1 MFWIINKI
9 KKQCIFVLLAF
20 FFSSLFAL
28 DIDLFRLKQKNAFTN
43 ETIVFATII
52 EDVSPNQID
61 LTVQTLPQNVSF
73 VGSKK
78 EKINF
83 NGLESTAIELHFVFS
98 KSGRYSISS
107 VPIRIRYGYQYVGF
121 ETIEVNDN
129 PKNLSPKL
137 IYSVRAKEEHSGDRG
152 LGGGLGETTRKA
164 EIGLQSGDRGFFEQG
179 QRIEILVEAQYFANI
194 QSLSWQAS
202 ENSIVFNEK
211 ILQKLPFYEREFNP
225 RPVELIHFD
234 FIALET
240 GQVFLP
246 SIIVQGKNWAGLDIT
261 SINTEESINFLKKT
275 AAKIEQR
282 GTEDLKNNLGTEDS
296 SRARGTE
303 VSKNNLGTEDLESR
317 SSGEFGQSFD
327 EKNILTQDLIKQIAK
342 QKQIIRLISYFCLG
356 LSIFLVL
363 LWFFLMMR
371 KKRRNIFFVLAI
383 FILIC
388 YFFTSGFGKQN
399 WQVFDGK
406 VYAIPEENAS
416 LLQIIEKP
424 IIVHVL
430 LETNDWARVSYP
442 VLKLKNNSH
451 CAWIKK
457 SELRK

>member
-1 MFWIINKI
+1 MFWIINKT
-9 KKQCIFVLLAF
+9 KKQCIFVLLVF
-20 FFSSLFAL
+20 FIFSLFAL

-83 NGLESTAIELHFVFS
+83 NGLESTAIELHFIFS
-98 KSGRYSISS
+98 KSGRYSLSS

-121 ETIEVNDN
+121 ETIEVSDN

-137 IYSVRAKEEHSGDRG
+137 IYSVRAKEEPSGDRG
-152 LGGGLGETTRKA
+152 LSETTRKA
-164 EIGLQSGDRGFFEQG
+164 KIGLQSGDRGFFEQG
-179 QRIEILVEAQYFANI
+179 QRLEILVEAQYFANI

-202 ENSIVFNEK
+202 EKSIVFNEK

-225 RPVELIHFD
+225 HPVELIHFD

-261 SINTEESINFLKKT
+261 SINTEESIDFLEKT
-275 AAKIEQR
+275 KARDELR
-282 GTEDLKNNLGTEDS
+282 GTEDLEKEFIQSGKS
-296 SRARGTE
+296 
-303 VSKNNLGTEDLESR
+303 GTEDLESH
-317 SSGEFGQSFD
+317 SSGQFGQSFD
-327 EKNILTQDLIKQIAK
+327 EKNLLIQDLIKQIAK

-363 LWFFLMMR
+363 FWFYLMMR
-371 KKRRNIFFVLAI
+371 KKRRKIFFVLAI

-416 LLQIIEKP
+416 LLQIIDKP